1 MCCVH
6 WLQIPYVSENDHL
19 DFRILWAP
27 LRKRDDYRCVLPHP
41 GYARLK
47 TGALSTLGKRSSN
60 RATASAQKQ
69 LLDFIFKLFI
79 MKD

>member
-41 GYARLK
+41 GYARLR
-47 TGALSTLGKRSSN
+47 TGALSTLGKCSSN

>member
-6 WLQIPYVSENDHL
+6 WLKIPYVSVNDHL

-27 LRKRDDYRCVLPHP
+27 LGKRDDSRCVLPHP
-41 GYARLK
+41 GYARLR
-47 TGALSTLGKRSSN
+47 TGASSMLGKHFSN
-60 RATASAQKQ
+60 QTTASAQKR